1 MVVDRKVLSHR
12 YYDFKH
18 WNMTSQSELFKIEK
32 FHDIKIG
39 KERKTDLVIND
50 KTLLPILKLHESDS
64 CLSFILDTFA
74 AAFE

>member
-1 MVVDRKVLSHR
+1 MVVDLKVLSHR

-18 WNMTSQSELFKIEK
+18 GNMTNQSELFKIEK
-32 FHDIKIG
+32 FHDIT
-39 KERKTDLVIND
+39 KTDLVIID